1 MNKNFFIM
9 VIEDRYEI
17 TNFALQVLPGES
29 DLVSVGMKEYRELLE
44 YPTLKAVYIDSEGND
59 WTTVFYRLKGAIE
72 QIDLTGACSA
82 IVQIGCRSSES
93 ITMMSLNAILDIV
106 RGDRDA
112 INIQWG
118 TQNGIHL
125 PPEHIYVFVVYG
137 YSAQ

>member
-1 MNKNFFIM
+1 M

-17 TNFALQVLPGES
+17 TNLALDVLPGES
-29 DLVSVGMKEYRELLE
+29 DLVSVGMKEYRELLQ

-59 WTTVFYRLKGAIE
+59 WTTIFCRLKGAIE
-72 QIDLTGACSA
+72 QIGLAGARSA
-82 IVQIGCRSSES
+82 IVQIGCRNTEK
-93 ITMMSLNAILDIV
+93 ITMMNLNAVLDIV
-106 RGDRDA
+106 RGNGEP

>member
-1 MNKNFFIM
+1 M

-17 TNFALQVLPGES
+17 TNLALEVLPGES
-29 DLVSVGMKEYRELLE
+29 DLVSVVMKEYRELLQ

-59 WTTVFYRLKGAIE
+59 WTAVFYRLKGAIE
-72 QIDLTGACSA
+72 QIELAGARSA
-82 IVQIGCRSSES
+82 IVQIGCRNTEN
-93 ITMMSLNAILDIV
+93 ITMMNLNAILDIV
-106 RGDRDA
+106 RGNGEP

>member
-1 MNKNFFIM
+1 M
-9 VIEDRYEI
+9 VIEDRYES
-17 TNFALQVLPGES
+17 TNLALEVLPGES
-29 DLVSVGMKEYRELLE
+29 ELVSVGMKEYRELLQ

-72 QIDLTGACSA
+72 QIDLTGARSA
-82 IVQIGCRSSES
+82 IVQIGCRNTES

-106 RGDRDA
+106 RGNGDP

-125 PPEHIYVFVVYG
+125 PSEYIYVFVVYG

>member
-1 MNKNFFIM
+1 M

-17 TNFALQVLPGES
+17 TNLALEVLPGENE
-29 DLVSVGMKEYRELLE
+29 LVSVGMKEYRELLQ

-72 QIDLTGACSA
+72 QIDLTGARSA
-82 IVQIGCRSSES
+82 IVQIGCRNTES

-106 RGDRDA
+106 RGNGDP

-125 PPEHIYVFVVYG
+125 PSEYIYVFVAYG

>member
-1 MNKNFFIM
+1 M

-17 TNFALQVLPGES
+17 TNLALEVLPGES
-29 DLVSVGMKEYRELLE
+29 ELVSVGMKEYRELLQ

-72 QIDLTGACSA
+72 QIDLTDARSA
-82 IVQIGCRSSES
+82 IVQIGCRNTES

-106 RGDRDA
+106 RGNGDP

-125 PPEHIYVFVVYG
+125 PSEYIYVFVVYG

>member
-1 MNKNFFIM
+1 M

-17 TNFALQVLPGES
+17 TNLALDVLPGES
-29 DLVSVGMKEYRELLE
+29 DLVSVGMKEYRELLQ

-59 WTTVFYRLKGAIE
+59 WTTIFCRLKGAIE
-72 QIDLTGACSA
+72 QIDISGARSA
-82 IVQIGCRSSES
+82 IVQIGCRNTEK
-93 ITMMSLNAILDIV
+93 ITMMNLNAVLDIV
-106 RGDRDA
+106 RGNGEP